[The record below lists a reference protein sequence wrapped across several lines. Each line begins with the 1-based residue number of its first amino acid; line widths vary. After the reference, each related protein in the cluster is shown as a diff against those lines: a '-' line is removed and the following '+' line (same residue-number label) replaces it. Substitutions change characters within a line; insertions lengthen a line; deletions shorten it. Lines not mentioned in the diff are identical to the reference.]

1 MDWLRNFLNQTWVKV
16 VCVILWVIT
25 TAVLIYDGVTV
36 GQLNDVAKLIVGV
49 GSAIALLI
57 TAIRKLLQKKDNT
70 NK

>member
-1 MDWLRNFLNQTWVKV
+1 MDWLKNFLNQTWVRV
-16 VCVILWVIT
+16 VCVVLWVIT

-36 GQLNDVAKLIVGV
+36 GQLNDIAKLIVGV

-57 TAIRKLLQKKDNT
+57 TAIRKLLQKKDTT

>member
-16 VCVILWVIT
+16 VCIILWVIT

-57 TAIRKLLQKKDNT
+57 TALRKLLQKKDTT

>member
-1 MDWLRNFLNQTWVKV
+1 MDWLKNFLNQTWVKV
-16 VCVILWVIT
+16 VCIVLWVIT

-57 TAIRKLLQKKDNT
+57 MAIRKLLQKKDTT